1 MFGVDWGAMGVFLL
15 AHSMVSLV
23 VTWRVLGRV
32 GYSRWLTLLLL
43 VPYLNLVAVLLF
55 AWADWPVL
63 RRLRDLEEAARRG
76 IPVSS
81 LPPKTGW

>member
-1 MFGVDWGAMGVFLL
+1 MLGADWSVLGLYLL
-15 AHSMVSLV
+15 AYSLVSLV
-23 VTWRVLGRV
+23 ITWKVLGRA

-43 VPYLNLVAVLLF
+43 VPYLNLIAALLF
-55 AWADWPVL
+55 AWADWPVMK
-63 RRLRDLEEAARRG
+63 RLRDLEEAARQG